1 MFASLISFVLL
12 NFLSALLIIAFVAR
26 AKDCLTPSMEGL
38 NFYEQFNDS
47 LQLSWTTFTT
57 VGYGLISPSTGGSP
71 AFLEDPEF
79 FKEEVSCLPV
89 SIFLSFESLLG
100 VLFVG

>member
-1 MFASLISFVLL
+1 MTASLIIFFIL
-12 NFLSALLIIAFVAR
+12 NGLFSLLILAFVVR
-26 AKDCLTPSMEGL
+26 AKDCLNPSMEGL
-38 NFYEQFNDS
+38 DFYQQINDS

-71 AFLEDPEF
+71 AFLDDPEF
-79 FKEEVSCLPV
+79 FKEEGSCLLV
-89 SIFLSFESLLG
+89 SVLLSFESLLG